1 MFSLSAKA
9 HYGLAAMLDL
19 ADNYGRNRVQ
29 IRQIVEQRGVPKN
42 YLEQIFNRLVK
53 SGLVKSVR
61 GNKGGYELAERPEN
75 VVVFSVLEAL
85 EGPLAI
91 VADHDKGAVRQLFE
105 GLEGTVR
112 EYFSMS
118 LQELLVQ
125 EKKFSQKQIYF
136 I

>member
-19 ADNYGRNRVQ
+19 ADNYGRNRLQ

-53 SGLVKSVR
+53 NGLVKSVR
-61 GNKGGYELAERPEN
+61 GNKGGYELAGSPEN
-75 VVVFSVLEAL
+75 VAVFSVLEAL
-85 EGPLAI
+85 EGPLEI
-91 VADHDKGAVRQLFE
+91 VAEHDTGAVRQIF
-105 GLEGTVR
+105 GNLEGTVR

-125 EKKFSQKQIYF
+125 EKRFSQKQIYF

>member
-19 ADNYGRNRVQ
+19 ADNFGKNRLQ
-29 IRQIVEQRGVPKN
+29 IRQIVEQRGIPKN

-61 GNKGGYELAERPEN
+61 GNKGGYELAHSPESLT
-75 VVVFSVLEAL
+75 VFSILEAL
-85 EGPLAI
+85 EGRLEI
-91 VADHDKGAVRQLFE
+91 VSEYDTKAMRQTF
-105 GLEGTVR
+105 GNLEDSVR
-112 EYFSMS
+112 EYFSMT
-118 LQELLVQ
+118 LEELLVQ
-125 EKKFSQKQIYF
+125 EKRFSQKQIYY